1 MKSSFNKKITALML
15 VLTVAVSA
23 LAFTACGGGKGED
36 GSAVVAK
43 VNGTAVT
50 EDQLDCFAKINM
62 QLLGYDPS
70 DITEDQEQELLN
82 QLIVIQVV
90 KEYYKDKDDKIY
102 GDDYES
108 AVKMF
113 VDNAHESL
121 ADFLKQ
127 YEITDDQLKDFYS
140 GQYAVSA
147 LFKEIQEEHASD
159 DMYALASEYYDAHK
173 DEFKNED
180 GTYPELDDVIQSVY
194 YALYSN
200 MYEEKVA
207 ELKKDM
213 KIKVY

>member
-1 MKSSFNKKITALML
+1 
-15 VLTVAVSA
+15 
-23 LAFTACGGGKGED
+23 
-36 GSAVVAK
+36 
-43 VNGTAVT
+43 
-50 EDQLDCFAKINM
+50 M

-70 DITEDQEQELLN
+70 DITEAQEQELLN
-82 QLIVIQVV
+82 KLVVIQAI
-90 KEYYKDKDDKIY
+90 KEYYKDKNDDIY

-108 AVKMF
+108 AAKMF

-200 MYEEKVA
+200 MYDEKVT

>member
-1 MKSSFNKKITALML
+1 
-15 VLTVAVSA
+15 
-23 LAFTACGGGKGED
+23 
-36 GSAVVAK
+36 
-43 VNGTAVT
+43 
-50 EDQLDCFAKINM
+50 M

-82 QLIVIQVV
+82 QLVVIQVV
-90 KEYYKDKDDKIY
+90 KEYYKDKDDDIY

-108 AVKMF
+108 AAKTF
-113 VDNAHESL
+113 IDSAHESA

-200 MYEEKVA
+200 MYDEKVT

>member
-1 MKSSFNKKITALML
+1 ML

-50 EDQLDCFAKINM
+50 EDQLDCFAKISM

-82 QLIVIQVV
+82 QLVVIQVV
-90 KEYYKDKDDKIY
+90 KEYYKDKDDDIY

-108 AVKMF
+108 AANTF
-113 VDNAHESL
+113 IDSAHESA

-127 YEITDDQLKDFYS
+127 YEIT
-140 GQYAVSA
+140 AVSTRSA
-147 LFKEIQEEHASD
+147 RF
-159 DMYALASEYYDAHK
+159 
-173 DEFKNED
+173 
-180 GTYPELDDVIQSVY
+180 
-194 YALYSN
+194 
-200 MYEEKVA
+200 
-207 ELKKDM
+207 LKKYRRNTRLTTCTLLHLSIM
-213 KIKVY
+213 MLIRMNLRMRTVLTLNWMT